1 MPHMNVTVM
10 NHKGG
15 VGKTVTAIHL
25 AAFLAREFGRES
37 TVLVDTDPNEGA
49 LEWAARGRLPYQVV
63 GPEDDPGDEEYTVY
77 DSQGRL
83 FGEDLEAAAQ
93 MSDLVVVPT
102 TPDVVALNTLMRFIE
117 DLEYVDARAEYRVLL
132 TLVPRWPSR
141 SGARARA
148 ALEEGGVPIF
158 EGQVRQRAAFQ
169 WAGELGVPVYEVN
182 ERRALQG
189 WEDYERVGREVIGKQ

>member
-1 MPHMNVTVM
+1 
-10 NHKGG
+10 
-15 VGKTVTAIHL
+15 
-25 AAFLAREFGRES
+25 
-37 TVLVDTDPNEGA
+37 
-49 LEWAARGRLPYQVV
+49 
-63 GPEDDPGDEEYTVY
+63 
-77 DSQGRL
+77 
-83 FGEDLEAAAQ
+83 

-141 SGARARA
+141 AGARARA

>member
-63 GPEDDPGDEEYTVY
+63 GTEDDPGDEEYTVY

-141 SGARARA
+141 AGARARA